1 MPEITTGTP
10 ATTTSTEAA
19 AEAAKP
25 EIHVKP
31 EELVWLD
38 DKPLTVHWAGGAS
51 YVHLTVGDDR
61 TALRI
66 YALYAFPQS
75 DPTHYIQ
82 IYAGK
87 PDGSR
92 GDMVGMLRNLNSASG
107 EALTAIKEC
116 LRRAY
121 VVPRIKRILSIADQR
136 HLIHWVIET
145 DRGVCEFDMN
155 DMYKNIRIRSGGR
168 IVLTDIFE
176 NRYEILNLAD
186 LDAPSKALIAPL
198 I

>member
-1 MPEITTGTP
+1 
-10 ATTTSTEAA
+10 
-19 AEAAKP
+19 
-25 EIHVKP
+25 
-31 EELVWLD
+31 
-38 DKPLTVHWAGGAS
+38 
-51 YVHLTVGDDR
+51 
-61 TALRI
+61 
-66 YALYAFPQS
+66 
-75 DPTHYIQ
+75 
-82 IYAGK
+82 
-87 PDGSR
+87 
-92 GDMVGMLRNLNSASG
+92 MVGMLRNLNSASG